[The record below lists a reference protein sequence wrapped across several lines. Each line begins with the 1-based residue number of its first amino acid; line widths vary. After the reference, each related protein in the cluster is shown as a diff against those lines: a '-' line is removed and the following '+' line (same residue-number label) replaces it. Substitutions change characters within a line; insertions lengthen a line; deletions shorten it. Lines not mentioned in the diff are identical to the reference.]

1 MSQTPIRS
9 GQIDT
14 GTTDGQMAIVEAG
27 DTLNASVIPSGAAG
41 NQVAVSMGNLANGA
55 MIPLPAGY
63 TEGQCKWVASQRGS
77 ITDTNGGVAKFTCS
91 STGTRTV
98 TSLYYDANTGGSHA
112 VQANYLIIGIK

>member
-41 NQVAVSMGNLANGA
+41 
-55 MIPLPAGY
+55 
-63 TEGQCKWVASQRGS
+63 
-77 ITDTNGGVAKFTCS
+77 
-91 STGTRTV
+91 
-98 TSLYYDANTGGSHA
+98 
-112 VQANYLIIGIK
+112 